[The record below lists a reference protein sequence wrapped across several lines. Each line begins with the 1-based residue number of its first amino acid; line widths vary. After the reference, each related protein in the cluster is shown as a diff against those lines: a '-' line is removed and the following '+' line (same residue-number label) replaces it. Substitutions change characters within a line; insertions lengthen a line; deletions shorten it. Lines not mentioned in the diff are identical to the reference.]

1 MGIWKKI
8 FGKKP
13 DKSPYLPIP
22 EEPLDISFAK
32 NFTSNGG
39 LFLYNESRE
48 KVLYNF
54 HEICKENK
62 WSSEEI
68 ICLNQKLS
76 SFFKI
81 PFVTNNSGKLTHYK
95 SLLINCEYLIS
106 NTGKILL
113 SSKQINHFK
122 LNDLPKTILVIA
134 KLNQLRRLC

>member
-13 DKSPYLPIP
+13 DKSPYLPTP

-39 LFLYNESRE
+39 LFLYNQSKE

-62 WSSEEI
+62 IQCFEKNFTFDDISDCEEA
-68 ICLNQKLS
+68 
-76 SFFKI
+76 
-81 PFVTNNSGKLTHYK
+81 FVTGTFGGVTPVSFLED
-95 SLLINCEYLIS
+95 I
-106 NTGKILL
+106 
-113 SSKQINHFK
+113 K
-122 LNDLPKTILVIA
+122 LNSTDKNSITFDLNLKLEEKIKKYINEKT
-134 KLNQLRRLC
+134 N

>member
-62 WSSEEI
+62 WTSEEI

-81 PFVTNNSGKLTHYK
+81 PF
-95 SLLINCEYLIS
+95 I
-106 NTGKILL
+106 
-113 SSKQINHFK
+113 
-122 LNDLPKTILVIA
+122 D
-134 KLNQLRRLC
+134 